1 MKIELRNFEL
11 PVEIHDLKI
20 HNLMAY
26 GKEMTVL
33 DSQSI
38 SEEIVK
44 VFESIVGMEN
54 LLLEE
59 EHRIEY
65 GHDKTEDL
73 IFLPDLVLKPG
84 STHEVSEILKIC
96 NTHKIFVTPRGAGTG
111 LSGGAL
117 PVQKGVILSME
128 RFNKILNI
136 DELNLQATVE
146 PGVITEVFQNAVKEK
161 GLFYPPDPSSKGS
174 CYLGGNLANNSG
186 GPKAV
191 KYGVTRDYVI
201 NMEVVLP
208 SGEIIWTGANV
219 MKNSTG
225 YNLTQL
231 MCGSEGTLG
240 VITKIVFKLRGYPQK
255 NVLLL
260 IPFSNSEEACQ
271 AIAAIFTE
279 GITPSGVE
287 FFEREAGIKTIAYCE
302 EVLNSPV
309 TTRLPEDMGA
319 YLLCE
324 LDGNDEEMLMRDA
337 ERVMAVVERFPIG
350 EVLFADS
357 ALQKEELWKVR
368 KNISPAVNWKTVT
381 KSDDVV
387 VPRSNLPKLIS
398 GIKEI
403 GLRFNFN
410 TVCFGHLGD
419 GNLHINFLREGLS
432 DHDWETKVPEGIGEV
447 FKLVVKLGG
456 TLSGEHGVGITK
468 RPYMSIAMSEVNL
481 NLMRGIKKVF
491 DPNGIL
497 NPGKIF

>member
-1 MKIELRNFEL
+1 MS
-11 PVEIHDLKI
+11 H
-20 HNLMAY
+20 
-26 GKEMTVL
+26 
-33 DSQSI
+33 
-38 SEEIVK
+38 VK
-44 VFESIVGMEN
+44 VSEVTETKNFRTEVIEQFRSILGSDFVVTD
-54 LLLEE
+54 EE
-59 EHRIEY
+59 KRNEY
-65 GHDKTEDL
+65 GHDKTEDYQ
-73 IFLPDLVLKPG
+73 FLPDLVVKPG
-84 STHEVSEILKIC
+84 TPEEISAILKIC
-96 NTHKIFVTPRGAGTG
+96 NQHKIPVTPRGAGTG

-117 PVQKGVILSME
+117 PVQKGVVISME

-161 GLFYPPDPSSKGS
+161 GLFYPPDPASRGS
-174 CYLGGNLANNSG
+174 CFLGGNLANNSG

-208 SGEIIWTGANV
+208 TGEIIWTAANV
-219 MKNSTG
+219 LKNSTG

-240 VITKIVFKLRGYPQK
+240 IITKIVFKLRGLPQK

-260 IPFSNSEEACQ
+260 IPFVTNEEACR
-271 AIAAIFTE
+271 AIAAIFVE
-279 GITPSGVE
+279 GITPSGME
-287 FFEREAGIKTIAYCE
+287 FFEREAALKTYEYCDK
-302 EVLNSPV
+302 VLNSPV
-309 TTRLPEDMGA
+309 TTKLTDGMDA

-324 LDGNDEEMLMRDA
+324 LDGNDEEVLMRDA
-337 ERVMAVVERFPIG
+337 ERVMNVVEKFQCG
-350 EVLFADS
+350 EVLFAESS
-357 ALQKEELWKVR
+357 AQKEELWKVR
-368 KNISPAVNWKTVT
+368 KNISPAVNWYTLT

-387 VPRSNLPKLIS
+387 VPRNNLPKLIK

-403 GLRFNFN
+403 GKQYGFN

-419 GNLHINFLREGLS
+419 GNLHVNILKENISEE
-432 DHDWETKVPEGIGEV
+432 DWENKIPEGIGEI
-447 FKLVVKLGG
+447 FKLTVSLGG
-456 TLSGEHGVGITK
+456 TLSGEHGIGIAK
-468 RPYMSIAMSEVNL
+468 RPYMPIAMSEVNL

>member
-1 MKIELRNFEL
+1 
-11 PVEIHDLKI
+11 
-20 HNLMAY
+20 MAY
-26 GKEMTVL
+26 EKETAVL
-33 DSQSI
+33 DYRSI
-38 SEEIVK
+38 SPQIIAAI
-44 VFESIVGMEN
+44 ESIVGKDN
-54 LLLEE
+54 VLDEE
-59 EHRIEY
+59 SILVEY

-73 IFLPDLVLKPG
+73 VFLPDLVVKPG
-84 STHEVSEILKIC
+84 NTNEVSAVLKIC
-96 NTHKIFVTPRGAGTG
+96 NENKIIVTPRGAGTG
-111 LSGGAL
+111 LAGGAL
-117 PVQKGVILSME
+117 PVQKGIILSME
-128 RFNKILNI
+128 RFNKIINI

-208 SGEIIWTGANV
+208 TGEIIWTGANV

-240 VITKIVFKLRGYPQK
+240 IITKIVFKLRGYPQK
-255 NVLLL
+255 NILLL
-260 IPFSNSEEACQ
+260 IPFTTNEEACK
-271 AIAAIFTE
+271 AIAAIFVE
-279 GITPSGVE
+279 GIQPSGVE
-287 FFEREAGIKTIAYCE
+287 FFEREAGIKTIDYCE
-302 EVLNSPV
+302 QVLNSPV
-309 TTRLPEDMGA
+309 TTQLPEDMGA

-324 LDGNDEEMLMRDA
+324 LDGNDEELLMRDA
-337 ERVMAVVERFPIG
+337 EKVMNVVERFSIG

-357 ALQKEELWKVR
+357 AAQKEELWKVR

-387 VPRSNLPKLIS
+387 VPRSNLPKLVT

-403 GLRFNFN
+403 GKRYGFN

-419 GNLHINFLREGLS
+419 GNLHINFLREGLT
-432 DHDWETKVPEGIGEV
+432 DHEWETKVPEGIGEV

-468 RPYMSIAMSEVNL
+468 RPYMNIAMSEVNL

>member
-1 MKIELRNFEL
+1 
-11 PVEIHDLKI
+11 
-20 HNLMAY
+20 MAY
-26 GKEMTVL
+26 EKEIMTL
-33 DSQSI
+33 DPKLITEPVIQQ
-38 SEEIVK
+38 
-44 VFESIVGMEN
+44 FENIVGGQYIILDEAR
-54 LLLEE
+54 L
-59 EHRIEY
+59 IDY
-65 GHDKTEDL
+65 AHDKTEDYF
-73 IFLPDLVLKPG
+73 FLPDLVIKPG
-84 STHEVSEILKIC
+84 TTQEVSEILKVC
-96 NTHKIFVTPRGAGTG
+96 NSHKIPVTPRGAGTG
-111 LSGGAL
+111 MAGGAL
-117 PVQKGVILSME
+117 PIHKGVILSME
-128 RFNKILNI
+128 RFNKILHI

-174 CYLGGNLANNSG
+174 CFLGGNLANNSG

-208 SGEIIWTGANV
+208 TGEIIWTGANV

-240 VITKIVFKLRGYPQK
+240 VITKIIFKLRGHPKK
-255 NVLLL
+255 NVLML
-260 IPFSNSEEACQ
+260 IPFTNSEAACR
-271 AIAAIFTE
+271 AIASIFVE
-279 GITPSGVE
+279 GISPSGME
-287 FFEREAGIKTIAYCE
+287 FFEREAGIKTIDYCAQ
-302 EVLNSPV
+302 VLNSPV
-309 TTRLPEDMGA
+309 TTQLPENMEA

-324 LDGNDEEMLMRDA
+324 LDGNDEEVLMRDA
-337 ERVMAVVERFPIG
+337 ERVMAVVEKFETG

-357 ALQKEELWKVR
+357 ALQKEELWKIR

-387 VPRSNLPKLIS
+387 VPRSQLPKLIT
-398 GIKEI
+398 GIKAI
-403 GLRFNFN
+403 GKQYQFN

-447 FKLVVKLGG
+447 FKLVVGLGG
-456 TLSGEHGVGITK
+456 TLSGEHGIGITK
-468 RPYMSIAMSEVNL
+468 KPYMHLAMSEVNI